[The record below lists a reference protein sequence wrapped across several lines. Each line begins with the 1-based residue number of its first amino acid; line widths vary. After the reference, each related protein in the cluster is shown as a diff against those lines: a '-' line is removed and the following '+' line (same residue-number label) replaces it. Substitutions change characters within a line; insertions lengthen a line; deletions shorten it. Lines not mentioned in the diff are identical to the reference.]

1 LKRIYEKNLISKED
15 YEKKKAEILDEL

>member
-15 YEKKKAEILDEL
+15 YEKKKAEILNEL